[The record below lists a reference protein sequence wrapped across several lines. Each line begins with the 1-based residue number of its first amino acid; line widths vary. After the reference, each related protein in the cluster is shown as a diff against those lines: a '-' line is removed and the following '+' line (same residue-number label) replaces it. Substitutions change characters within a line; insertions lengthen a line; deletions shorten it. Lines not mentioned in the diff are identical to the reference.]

1 MSKSNPSTI
10 AGTIAATFPARAVS
24 GVPKCPRMSH
34 FAVRRVAQIASLAL
48 LAAAGC
54 ASKPASPS
62 VATDEIPSLP
72 ADSPVPPLSTDG
84 EPQRQRVV
92 VDSVNDTVDRFDL
105 IIKQREQAKRNAVDL
120 RETREAAGLKP
131 DAKPQAEDE
140 AATIEKL
147 AAKLREGKP
156 IDPPAGEVA
165 ANPPRSNVVSP
176 ADPRSE
182 DWKAAEVST
191 ANRPLD
197 PNAPVEAPSDTASG
211 ALAASTGVEVTRG
224 GAPTISRGSA
234 VDPWINV
241 QQKYATRVADDPRD
255 LSAQLDLQ
263 LARFL
268 QDEPVP
274 MMSDLAALPAEDR
287 ELLAAM
293 CDALSNFRSVV
304 RGDGNPLSS
313 VKARPFIEMADR
325 IRARADLTLS
335 GLTLCSKV
343 TSFGVYDEIKPLV
356 FQPNVENRAVVYCE
370 VDGFISQLNADQ
382 KWETKLSLELKLYDD
397 HGLQI
402 WNVPANP
409 TTDLASR
416 RRRDFWL
423 AKIITLPPNLAGGHY
438 MLKAQVRDL
447 LGNRVNE
454 QTIQFAVKDNGA
466 AVQSNVAAGAG
477 PAAPR
482 TEQRFEQQNER
493 RNLVKEPVK

>member
-1 MSKSNPSTI
+1 MSNSNRSAPI
-10 AGTIAATFPARAVS
+10 ADHTVGTAADL
-24 GVPKCPRMSH
+24 PKLRKTSH
-34 FAVRRVAQIASLAL
+34 YTLGRVARIASFAL

-54 ASKPASPS
+54 ASKSASPP
-62 VATDEIPSLP
+62 VATDELPSLP
-72 ADSPVPPLSTDG
+72 SDTPAPPLSTDG

-92 VDSVNDTVDRFDL
+92 VESVNDTVDRFDQ

-120 RETREAAGLKP
+120 RETRAAAGMNTG
-131 DAKPQAEDE
+131 AKPQAQDE
-140 AATIEKL
+140 LATVEEL
-147 AAKLREGKP
+147 AARLREGKA
-156 IDPPAGEVA
+156 IDAIPEQMPDAAKLPAAPAIETQTAVA
-165 ANPPRSNVVSP
+165 NVGG
-176 ADPRSE
+176 A
-182 DWKAAEVST
+182 ST

-197 PNAPVEAPSDTASG
+197 PNAPVQSPVDVASG
-211 ALAASTGVEVTRG
+211 ALAAPTGVEVTRTG
-224 GAPTISRGSA
+224 EPTISRGSGG
-234 VDPWINV
+234 DPWNNV
-241 QQKYATRVADDPRD
+241 RQKYVSRVADDPRD

-274 MMSDLAALPAEDR
+274 MMSDLSALPAEDR

-343 TSFGVYDEIKPLV
+343 TSYGVYDEISPLT

-402 WNVPANP
+402 WHVPANA

-416 RRRDFWL
+416 RRRDFML
-423 AKIITLPPNLAGGHY
+423 AKIIVLPANLAGGHY

-454 QTIQFAVKDNGA
+454 QTIQFAVRDNGA
-466 AVQSNVAAGAG
+466 AGQGNAAAGAVL
-477 PAAPR
+477 AVPR
-482 TEQRFEQQNER
+482 NEQLSEQRSEQRSER
-493 RNLVKEPVK
+493 RTQVKEPVNR